1 MPHSRSSPVTGSAD
15 PASLSHGRDRRNI
28 TLAVVLFAQLMIVL
42 DMTVVNVALPSMAT
56 GLHLSATS
64 LSWVLN
70 AYTLTFGGLL
80 LLGGRA
86 GDILGRRPAFM
97 AGLAIFTLASLA
109 GGLATSSG
117 VLLAARAIQGVGG
130 AIAAPAVLSV
140 IVSSFPEGRERI
152 RALSIFTAV
161 SMGGASLGLVL
172 GGMITQ
178 WASWRWVFF
187 VNVPVG
193 AAVVALAPV
202 LLANSKRQ
210 RARFDLAGAVT
221 STAGMSALVYAF
233 INVAEHGWSDRMS
246 VAAFV
251 AAVLLLAAFLL
262 VETSTSQPI
271 TPLRLFR
278 DRSRTASY
286 VARLLLVAG
295 MFGSFFF
302 LTQFVQEVLGWDPLR
317 AGFAFVPMTAAL
329 FAMSRLAPGLVSRF
343 GPRPLLVAGLVP
355 VVGGMA
361 WLGQL
366 TTGTG
371 YFPGVLVPM
380 LLMGIGMG
388 LAFVPLTMASLA
400 GVAPQDSGAAASM
413 VNVMQ
418 QVGGSLGL
426 AILVTIYGTASRAA
440 ASHPLLG
447 ASVAAQAEHARV
459 HGMATS
465 FTAAAIFDVVALLVV
480 AVAVRIANPHQPDHR
495 PVSEPAP
502 SRAEIKAAEA
512 AESFDSEVFESEIL
526 ESEVV

>member
-1 MPHSRSSPVTGSAD
+1 MPDSRGSALTGSVG
-15 PASLSHGRDRRNI
+15 PTSSSHSRDRRNI
-28 TLAVVLFAQLMIVL
+28 TLAVVLCAQLMIVL

-56 GLHLSATS
+56 GLHLSPTS

-86 GDILGRRPAFM
+86 GDIFGRRPAFM
-97 AGLAIFTLASLA
+97 VGLTIFTLASLA
-109 GGLATSSG
+109 GGLATSSA
-117 VLLAARAIQGVGG
+117 VLLAARAVQGVGG
-130 AIAAPAVLSV
+130 AIAAPAVLAV
-140 IVSSFPEGRERI
+140 IVSSFPEGRERV

-161 SMGGASLGLVL
+161 AMGGASLGLVL

-193 AAVVALAPV
+193 AAVVALAPL
-202 LLANSKRQ
+202 LLANSPRQ
-210 RARFDLAGAVT
+210 RGHFDAAGAIT
-221 STAGMSALVYAF
+221 STGGMSALVYAF
-233 INVAEHGWSDRMS
+233 ISVASHGWSDRMS
-246 VAAFV
+246 VAAF
-251 AAVLLLAAFLL
+251 AAAALLLAAFLL
-262 VETSTSQPI
+262 IERRSSQPI

-329 FAMSRLAPGLVSRF
+329 FGMSRVAPRLVSRF
-343 GPRPLLVAGLVP
+343 SPKPLMVAGLLP

-366 TTGTG
+366 TTSTS
-371 YFPGVLVPM
+371 YFPGVLLPM
-380 LLMGIGMG
+380 LLLGLGMG
-388 LAFVPLTMASLA
+388 LVFVPLTMASLA
-400 GVAPQDSGAAASM
+400 GVPPQDSGAAASM

-426 AILVTIYGTASRAA
+426 AILVTIYGTASRGA

-447 ASVAAQAEHARV
+447 ASAAAEALHARV
-459 HGMATS
+459 HGMASS

-480 AVAVRIANPHQPDHR
+480 AVAIRMANPRQPDK
-495 PVSEPAP
+495 PVSEPAALE
-502 SRAEIKAAEA
+502 SEIL
-512 AESFDSEVFESEIL
+512 ESEILESEIL
-526 ESEVV
+526 ESEVIG